1 MFLSGGFVMKNFVFG
16 FVVLSILAIANDSFA
31 GCRGCGRSGLGIRAN
46 KSSCSAAPKAAC
58 SAPKAAPV
66 AAPAVTK
73 AAEPKAA
80 ASACASGSCGIASGL
95 RSKLRLR

>member
-16 FVVLSILAIANDSFA
+16 FAVLSILAIANDSFA

-46 KSSCSAAPKAAC
+46 KSSS

-66 AAPAVTK
+66 AAAPV
-73 AAEPKAA
+73 AAPKVA
-80 ASACASGSCGIASGL
+80 ASACSSGSCGIASGL
-95 RSKLRLR
+95 RGKLRLR

>member
-1 MFLSGGFVMKNFVFG
+1 MKNFVFG

-31 GCRGCGRSGLGIRAN
+31 GCHGCGRSGLGIRAN
-46 KSSCSAAPKAAC
+46 KSSCSAAPKVAC

-66 AAPAVTK
+66 AAAPAVTK
-73 AAEPKAA
+73 ATEPKAA
-80 ASACASGSCGIASGL
+80 ASTCAGGSCGIASGF

>member
-1 MFLSGGFVMKNFVFG
+1 MKNFVFG

-46 KSSCSAAPKAAC
+46 KSSCSAT
-58 SAPKAAPV
+58 PKAAPV
-66 AAPAVTK
+66 AAAPTVTK

-95 RSKLRLR
+95 RGKLRLR

>member
-1 MFLSGGFVMKNFVFG
+1 MKNFVFG

-66 AAPAVTK
+66 AAAPV
-73 AAEPKAA
+73 AAPKVA
-80 ASACASGSCGIASGL
+80 ASACSSGSCSSGSCGL
-95 RSKLRLR
+95 RGKLRLR

>member
-1 MFLSGGFVMKNFVFG
+1 MKNFVFG

>member
-1 MFLSGGFVMKNFVFG
+1 MKNFVFG

-46 KSSCSAAPKAAC
+46 KSSCSAAPKAAP
-58 SAPKAAPV
+58 AVTKAAV
-66 AAPAVTK
+66 TKAAVTKAAVTK

-80 ASACASGSCGIASGL
+80 ASACTSGSCGIASGL
-95 RSKLRLR
+95 RGKLRLR

>member
-1 MFLSGGFVMKNFVFG
+1 MKNFVFG

-46 KSSCSAAPKAAC
+46 KSSCSAAPKAAP
-58 SAPKAAPV
+58 AVTKAAV
-66 AAPAVTK
+66 TKAAVTK

-80 ASACASGSCGIASGL
+80 ASACTSGSCGIASGL
-95 RSKLRLR
+95 RGKLRLR

>member
-1 MFLSGGFVMKNFVFG
+1 MKNFVFG

-66 AAPAVTK
+66 AAAPAVTKAAEPK

>member
-66 AAPAVTK
+66 AAAPV
-73 AAEPKAA
+73 AAPKVA
-80 ASACASGSCGIASGL
+80 ASACSSGSCSSGSCGL
-95 RSKLRLR
+95 RGKLRLR

>member
-16 FVVLSILAIANDSFA
+16 FAVLSILAIANDSFA
-31 GCRGCGRSGLGIRAN
+31 GCRGCSRSGLGIRAN

-66 AAPAVTK
+66 AAAPV
-73 AAEPKAA
+73 AAPKVA
-80 ASACASGSCGIASGL
+80 ASACSSGSCGIASGL
-95 RSKLRLR
+95 RGKLRLR

>member
-1 MFLSGGFVMKNFVFG
+1 MKNFVFG

-58 SAPKAAPV
+58 SATKAAPV
-66 AAPAVTK
+66 AAAPAVTK

-80 ASACASGSCGIASGL
+80 AASTCASGSCGIASGL

>member
-1 MFLSGGFVMKNFVFG
+1 MKNFVFG

-46 KSSCSAAPKAAC
+46 KSSCSAAPKAAP
-58 SAPKAAPV
+58 AVTKA
-66 AAPAVTK
+66 AVTK

-80 ASACASGSCGIASGL
+80 ASACTSGSCGIASGL
-95 RSKLRLR
+95 RGKLRLR

>member
-1 MFLSGGFVMKNFVFG
+1 MKNFVFG

-46 KSSCSAAPKAAC
+46 KSSCSAAPKAAP
-58 SAPKAAPV
+58 AVTK

-80 ASACASGSCGIASGL
+80 ASACTSGSCGIASGL
-95 RSKLRLR
+95 RGKLRLR